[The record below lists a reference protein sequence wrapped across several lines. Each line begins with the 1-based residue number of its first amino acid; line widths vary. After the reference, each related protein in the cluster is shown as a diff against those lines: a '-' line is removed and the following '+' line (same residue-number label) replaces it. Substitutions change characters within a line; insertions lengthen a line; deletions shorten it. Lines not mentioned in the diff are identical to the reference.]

1 MKLDEYMLDAGH
13 DDRSFAELVGVS
25 REAVS
30 RWRRGKRRP
39 EGMNLVKVIRVT
51 SGKVTANDFLPADL
65 DASGTLSTTSSGNSE
80 ADTEK
85 PPMALAATE
94 G

>member
-30 RWRRGKRRP
+30 RWRRGKRGP
-39 EGMNLVKVIRVT
+39 KGMNMVKVVRAT

-65 DASGTLSTTSSGNSE
+65 DGTGTELSTTSSGNSE
-80 ADTEK
+80 SATGK
-85 PPMALAATE
+85 APKSCAAI
-94 G
+94 

>member
-30 RWRRGKRRP
+30 RWRRGKRCP
-39 EGMNLVKVIRVT
+39 EGMNMVKVVRAT
-51 SGKVTANDFLPADL
+51 SGKVTANDFLPDDL
-65 DASGTLSTTSSGNSE
+65 DGSGTLLTTSDSGGPDTSNSP
-80 ADTEK
+80 K
-85 PPMALAATE
+85 SCAAI
-94 G
+94 